1 MGRKLLLIFF
11 LLMAAFCRLK
21 AQDIPPVT
29 VLDGPILKVDTLSNK
44 LPLDF
49 PLITDPALPSIHLPG
64 TLDLPSEFET
74 KEQRAARINARA
86 SQDVKASVDQELAW
100 YKPPK
105 LTPEQKALFSI
116 LKLFLV
122 SPYKFQ
128 DGYVPV
134 MSASNPFMAVKTPG
148 WAPYENPYSPDKFPQ
163 AVRMEYD
170 MATGTYKPVMV
181 EWQQYQKD
189 LFKAGFNAPL
199 YNNEP
204 IPRVPLAPGDRIV
217 H

>member
-11 LLMAAFCRLK
+11 LLMAGFFRLK

-29 VLDGPILKVDTLSNK
+29 VLDGPVLNADTLSKK

-49 PLITDPALPSIHLPG
+49 PLITDPALPSIRMPNS
-64 TLDLPSEFET
+64 LDLPSEFET
-74 KEQRAARINARA
+74 KEQRAARINA
-86 SQDVKASVDQELAW
+86 QTYTDVMSSVDDGLSW

-105 LTPEQKALFSI
+105 LSPAVMGLFAV
-116 LKLFLV
+116 LKLFLT
-122 SPYKFQ
+122 SPYKIP

-134 MSASNPFMAVKTPG
+134 MSASNPFMVIKTPG
-148 WAPYENPYSPDKFPQ
+148 GAPFENPYSPDKFPQ

-181 EWQQYQKD
+181 DWNQYQKD

-204 IPRVPLAPGDRIV
+204 IPKVKLAPGDRIV
-217 H
+217 P